1 MALTLHG
8 TVADN
13 TVALDRRNS
22 KPIIING
29 NMAVAQR
36 GTSHASLTGV
46 AYTLDRFETSA
57 FNVGDGVYRVDQSTT
72 VPSGQGFTNSMKVY
86 CTTADTSQDTNNQLY
101 LQTQLEGTA
110 TSFLKYF
117 VASPDTI
124 TLAFWVRSN
133 RTGTHSLAVK
143 LSDNGTAENSGDTR
157 IYHKLYTISS
167 ANTWEKQICAITL
180 DSSTSETQVT
190 GTGFAVAVQFWLGAG
205 TNRDGASADSWQDNS
220 NATTASANQDLLGS
234 TSNDWFITGLQM
246 EVGSFDANSLPPF
259 QHESYGDNLLRCQRY
274 FQIFT
279 QPPLIG
285 SANANNTIARA
296 SIGLFPVQMRAA
308 PTAVQ
313 SGTLS
318 WFYSNSHQPTSTAF
332 SASYTDV
339 DGAEF
344 DITVSGTGMTAT
356 HPCSVFQSGSA
367 FISFSAE
374 L

>member
-8 TVADN
+8 TVSDN
-13 TVALDRRNS
+13 TAVLDRRS
-22 KPIIING
+22 AKPIIING
-29 NMAVAQR
+29 DMAVAQR

-57 FNVGDGVYRVDQSTT
+57 FTVGDGVYRVDQSTN

-133 RTGTHSLAVK
+133 RTGTHSLALK
-143 LSDNGTAENSGDTR
+143 LSDNGSADNSGDTR

-167 ANTWEKQICAITL
+167 ANTWEKIVCAITL
-180 DSSTSETQVT
+180 DSSTGQTQVT

-205 TNRDGASADSWQDNS
+205 TNRDGAAADSWLDNG
-220 NATTASANQDLLGS
+220 NATTASDNQDLLGS

-246 EVGSFDANSLPPF
+246 EVGNFDANSIPPF
-259 QHESYGDNLLRCQRY
+259 QHESYGDSLIRCQRY
-274 FQIFT
+274 CRQHTKTGDYQGVMMGFAQDT
-279 QPPLIG
+279 GQCRTLMYHKP
-285 SANANNTIARA
+285 
-296 SIGLFPVQMRAA
+296 QMRAT
-308 PTAVQ
+308 PTITK
-313 SGTLS
+313 SGD
-318 WFYSNSHQPTSTAF
+318 FIRSH
-332 SASYTDV
+332 
-339 DGAEF
+339 G
-344 DITVSGTGMTAT
+344 TAT
-356 HPCSVFQSGSA
+356 NL
-367 FISFSAE
+367 SFSVATNGIDTATIDWAAAGIFTSQQGVLVTFKTGDAYIRADAE